1 MKYRFACHSDVGIR
15 KSTNQD
21 SLCIRE
27 AETDKGTV
35 FFALLCD
42 GMGGLAKGEVASAT
56 LIRVWSG
63 WFTKDLPH
71 ILTEENILDAV
82 QASWA
87 HLMSSENYRI
97 GQFGLQHN
105 INMGSTFTG
114 ILVLEDGSYIIGHVG
129 DSRAYRIT
137 DDSVEQLTKDQ
148 TLVAREVDAGRLS
161 PEEAAVDPRRSIL
174 LQCIGASNTV
184 TPEFSRGTVK
194 EGENYLLCCDG
205 FRHLVTKEEF
215 LENLS
220 PSDNPTEDVMKEHLV
235 KLVELNKQRK
245 ETDNITAVLIG
256 V

>member
-1 MKYRFACHSDVGIR
+1 MQYRFACHTDVGLR

-21 SLCIRE
+21 SFCIRE

-56 LIRVWSG
+56 LIRVWSA
-63 WFTKDLPH
+63 WFERDLPH
-71 ILTEENILDAV
+71 ILMQEKILDAV
-82 QASWA
+82 QTSWT
-87 HLMSSENYRI
+87 HLMISENYRI

-114 ILVLEDGSYIIGHVG
+114 ILVLEDGSYLIGHVG

-137 DDSVEQLTKDQ
+137 NEKILQLTNDQ
-148 TLVAREVDAGRLS
+148 TLVAREVEAGRLT

-174 LQCIGASNTV
+174 LQCIGASATV
-184 TPEFSRGTVK
+184 NPEFIRGKVH

-205 FRHLVTKEEF
+205 FRHLITKEEF
-215 LENLS
+215 LETLC
-220 PSDNPTEDVMKEHLV
+220 PAANPTEEEMKLNLQA
-235 KLVELNKQRK
+235 LVELNKQRK
-245 ETDNITAVLIG
+245 ETDNISAVLFG